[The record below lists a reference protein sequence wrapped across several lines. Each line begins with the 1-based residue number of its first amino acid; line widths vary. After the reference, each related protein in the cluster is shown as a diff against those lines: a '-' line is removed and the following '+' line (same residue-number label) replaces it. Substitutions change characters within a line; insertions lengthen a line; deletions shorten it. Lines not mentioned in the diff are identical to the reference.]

1 MQINLSDVYI
11 TLVNSNRNFSITKLL
26 TLGEVVMNKFDNIVD
41 GIDFTDCV
49 EAMKRAFREKLRS
62 EIQRR
67 RDDSKKLN
75 IDVQLHMTIEKK

>member
-1 MQINLSDVYI
+1 
-11 TLVNSNRNFSITKLL
+11 
-26 TLGEVVMNKFDNIVD
+26 MNKFDNIVD